1 MLVRDLVHA
10 VKQLAP
16 KAFAESWDKVGLLVG
31 RTDAP
36 LKGPVLLTI
45 DLTER
50 VLDEA
55 QRMGVSAVISYHPP
69 IWEPLARLT
78 DESARQRIIL
88 RCAELGIAV
97 YSPHT
102 ALDAA
107 PGGVTDWLCEGLSGG
122 NGKIAGDCRA
132 LTPHAKNDVTQEVKI
147 VTFVP
152 RDDAEKVRNALAS
165 AGAGRIGG
173 YQVCSFSTEGMG
185 TFLGDANTKPTLG
198 TPGRLE
204 HVEELRL
211 EMVCS
216 KAALPI
222 AMETLRSFHPY
233 EEPPI
238 DVYELMPRPERT
250 IGAGR
255 RLVLDQPVSLPELGD
270 RLRNFLKTDSVSIA
284 DVAPAGSTSTV
295 HTIGV
300 VPGAGA
306 SMLSLAK
313 REGCDVFITGEMK
326 HHDVLEALHQGMSVI
341 LGGHT
346 PTERGYLP
354 RFSQRLGALMPDV
367 KFVVSAADKDPL
379 VLRKA

>member
-1 MLVRDLVHA
+1 MLVRDLVNA

-31 RTDAP
+31 RTEAP

-55 QRMGVSAVISYHPP
+55 QHSGVSAIISYHPP

-132 LTPHAKNDVTQEVKI
+132 LTPHAKNDPTQEVKI

-152 RDDAEKVRNALAS
+152 RDDVEKVRNALAA

-185 TFLGDANTKPTLG
+185 TFFKISIDSNACRNNFYFGIFKKKNLFYLLLNCHKT
-198 TPGRLE
+198 
-204 HVEELRL
+204 VQN
-211 EMVCS
+211 S
-216 KAALPI
+216 YAAQ
-222 AMETLRSFHPY
+222 
-233 EEPPI
+233 
-238 DVYELMPRPERT
+238 
-250 IGAGR
+250 
-255 RLVLDQPVSLPELGD
+255 LVHRQSHFFFFD
-270 RLRNFLKTDSVSIA
+270 
-284 DVAPAGSTSTV
+284 
-295 HTIGV
+295 
-300 VPGAGA
+300 
-306 SMLSLAK
+306 
-313 REGCDVFITGEMK
+313 
-326 HHDVLEALHQGMSVI
+326 
-341 LGGHT
+341 
-346 PTERGYLP
+346 
-354 RFSQRLGALMPDV
+354 
-367 KFVVSAADKDPL
+367 
-379 VLRKA
+379 